1 MSQAKVDRYKEEK
14 KNRKKTMAKE
24 KRLHLLAVVCGW
36 LVVIALAGW
45 AGVSGYRIYE
55 SKKPVE
61 TIYANVDAITDYM
74 NSLSTEELRKITR
87 GVFSATGYFSAILP
101 FFLCTLFYSPVS
113 APESSAF
120 ASAFSIAF
128 NNTTDV
134 YW

>member
-61 TIYANVDAITDYM
+61 TIYANVDAISDYM
-74 NSLSTEELRKITR
+74 NSLSTEEKRKRTR
-87 GVFSATGYFSAILP
+87 GDFSAPGYFSAILP
-101 FFLCTLFYSPVS
+101 FYALLLSRLCAGEFRLRQCILNRVQQYH
-113 APESSAF
+113 
-120 ASAFSIAF
+120 
-128 NNTTDV
+128 
-134 YW
+134 